1 MLLEAPDRPRRRA
14 LTAARAAIPVTVP
27 ATAAAVAAP
36 ALARLARIGFLTL
49 PNYSAIALVNAL
61 EACRMANYVTLAEDY
76 RYAVVT
82 LDGAAAAA
90 SNGLSLT
97 PTVRIAEAG
106 PFDLVFVCGGVSV
119 RHAVERPLSDAL
131 RRLARRG
138 VALGG
143 LCTGTFALAEAGLLD
158 GYRAAIHWENLTAI
172 REEFAG
178 VAFTEELFVVD
189 RDRLTCTGGVAPL
202 ELMLTLIEARHGK
215 PVAAKVSDQ
224 FMVERPRGGGDRQPL
239 PLPSRIEHL
248 HPALARAARMM
259 DTAIERPLTVAD
271 VAAGVGL
278 SPRQLERLFRR
289 HLGTSPAEFSL
300 GRRLVHAREL
310 LRQTPMSVTDVGLA
324 CGFQSA
330 AHFSTAYR
338 RHFGRSPREERAA

>member
-1 MLLEAPDRPRRRA
+1 MASAPA
-14 LTAARAAIPVTVP
+14 
-27 ATAAAVAAP
+27 
-36 ALARLARIGFLTL
+36 ALARLSRVAFLTL

-61 EACRMANYVTLAEDY
+61 EACRMANYVSLTEDY
-76 RYAVVT
+76 RWAVVT
-82 LDGAAAAA
+82 LDGAPAEA
-90 SNGLSLT
+90 SNGLSMT
-97 PTVRIAEAG
+97 PTGRLADAG

-119 RHAVERPLSDAL
+119 RHAVDRPLSDAL

-172 REEFAG
+172 REEFSG

-259 DTAIERPLTVAD
+259 DAAIERPLTVAE
-271 VAAGVGL
+271 VATGVGM

-289 HLGTSPAEFSL
+289 HLGTSPAEFAL

-310 LRQTPMSVTDVGLA
+310 LRQTPMSITDVGLA
-324 CGFQSA
+324 CGFQTA

-338 RHFGRSPREERAA
+338 RHFGRSPREERTG

>member
-1 MLLEAPDRPRRRA
+1 V
-14 LTAARAAIPVTVP
+14 AATVP
-27 ATAAAVAAP
+27 APAAPPAVAP
-36 ALARLARIGFLTL
+36 LALARLSRIGFLTL

-61 EACRMANYVTLAEDY
+61 EACRMANYVSLTEDY
-76 RYAVVT
+76 RWAVVT
-82 LDGAAAAA
+82 LDGAPVVA
-90 SNGLSLT
+90 SNGLSMS
-97 PTVRIAEAG
+97 PTVRLADAG
-106 PFDLVFVCGGVSV
+106 PLDLLFVCGGVSV
-119 RHAVERPLSDAL
+119 RHGVDRKLSDAL

-172 REEFAG
+172 REEFSS

-189 RDRLTCTGGVAPL
+189 RERLTCTGGVAPL

-224 FMVERPRGGGDRQPL
+224 FMVERPRAGGDRQPL

-259 DTAIERPLTVAD
+259 DAAIERPLTVAE
-271 VAAGVGL
+271 VAAGVGM

-324 CGFQSA
+324 CGFQTA

-338 RHFGRSPREERAA
+338 RHFGRSPREERATP

>member
-1 MLLEAPDRPRRRA
+1 VLLEAPDRPRRRA

>member
-1 MLLEAPDRPRRRA
+1 V
-14 LTAARAAIPVTVP
+14 AARP
-27 ATAAAVAAP
+27 ATAPP

-76 RYAVVT
+76 RFAVVT
-82 LDGAAAAA
+82 LDGAPAEA

-97 PTVRIAEAG
+97 PTVRLAEAG

-119 RHAVERPLSDAL
+119 RHAVDRPLADAL

-178 VAFTEELFVVD
+178 VTFTEDLFVVD

-202 ELMLTLIEARHGK
+202 DLMLTLIEARHGK
-215 PVAAKVSDQ
+215 GVAAKVSDQ
-224 FMVERPRGGGDRQPL
+224 FMVERPRAGGDRQPL
-239 PLPSRIEHL
+239 PLPARVEQQ
-248 HPALARAARMM
+248 HPTLARAARLM
-259 DTAIERPLTVAD
+259 DAAIERPLPVAD
-271 VAAGVGL
+271 VAAAVGV
-278 SPRQLERLFRR
+278 SPRQLERLFQR
-289 HLGTSPAEFSL
+289 HLATSPAEFALS
-300 GRRLVHAREL
+300 RRLVHAREL
-310 LRQTPMSVTDVGLA
+310 LRQTPMSVTAVGLA
-324 CGFQSA
+324 CGFQTA

-338 RHFGRSPREERAA
+338 RRFGRSPRQERTPR

>member
-1 MLLEAPDRPRRRA
+1 MS
-14 LTAARAAIPVTVP
+14 
-27 ATAAAVAAP
+27 AAAGP
-36 ALARLARIGFLTL
+36 PPPPLLARLSRIGFLTL

-61 EACRMANYVTLAEDY
+61 EACRMANYVSLADDY
-76 RYAVVT
+76 RWSVVT
-82 LDGAAAAA
+82 LDGAPVTA
-90 SNGLSLT
+90 SNGLSLS
-97 PTVRIAEAG
+97 PTLRLADAA
-106 PFDLVFVCGGVSV
+106 PFDVLFVCGGVQV
-119 RHAVERPLSDAL
+119 RNAVDKPLSDAL

-138 VALGG
+138 VVLGG

-178 VAFTEELFVVD
+178 VTFTEDLFVAD
-189 RDRLTCTGGVAPL
+189 RERLTCTGGIAPL

-224 FMVERPRGGGDRQPL
+224 FMVERPRAGGDRQPL

-259 DTAIERPLTVAD
+259 DAAIERPLTVAE
-271 VAAGVGL
+271 VAAGVGM

-289 HLGTSPAEFSL
+289 HLGTSPAEFAL

-338 RHFGRSPREERAA
+338 RHFGRSPREERASS